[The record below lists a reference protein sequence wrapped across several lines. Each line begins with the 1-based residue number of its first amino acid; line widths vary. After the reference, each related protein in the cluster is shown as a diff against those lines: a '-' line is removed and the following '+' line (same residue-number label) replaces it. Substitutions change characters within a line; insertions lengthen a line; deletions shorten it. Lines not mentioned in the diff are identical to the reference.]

1 MGIEQIEVV
10 GIEQIEVVGIEWI
23 EDLCLVVIR
32 LKSYRLGAQKLL
44 STD

>member
-1 MGIEQIEVV
+1 MKV
-10 GIEQIEVVGIEWI
+10 GTEWI

-32 LKSYRLGAQKLL
+32 LKSYRLLAQQLL